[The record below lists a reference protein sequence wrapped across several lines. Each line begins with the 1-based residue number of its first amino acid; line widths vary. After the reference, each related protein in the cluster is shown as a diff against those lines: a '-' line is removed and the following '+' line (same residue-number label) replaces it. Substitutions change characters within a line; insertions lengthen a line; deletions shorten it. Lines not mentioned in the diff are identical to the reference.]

1 MSSVMDLIKEKRIVP
16 VVKIDRVEDALPL
29 AKALIDGGLPV
40 AEITFR
46 TDAAEESIRVI
57 RENYPQ
63 MLCGAGTVVNIDQ
76 AERAVAAGAAF
87 IVSPGFNKDV
97 VEYALRK
104 NIPVLPGCCTPTEI
118 MEALGHGLN
127 IVKFFPAKQ
136 YGGLDTIKAL
146 AAPFPGIRFMPT
158 GGINTGN
165 LKEFLNNDVIYACG
179 GSWMVKSELINAGEF
194 DKIEALT
201 REAVQLMLGFELAHV
216 GINETDEDAADKTAG
231 RFESIFGFTKKTG
244 ASSVFAGTAVE
255 VMKTPGLGAKG
266 HIGIRTNFINRA
278 VNYLEYQGVEFD
290 QSSAKYDDK
299 GSLKAIYL
307 KEEVGGFA
315 VHLVQK

>member
-1 MSSVMDLIKEKRIVP
+1 
-16 VVKIDRVEDALPL
+16 
-29 AKALIDGGLPV
+29 
-40 AEITFR
+40 
-46 TDAAEESIRVI
+46 
-57 RENYPQ
+57 

-118 MEALGHGLN
+118 REALGHGLN

-179 GSWMVKSELINAGEF
+179 GSWMVSDALIREGNFEEIT
-194 DKIEALT
+194 KLT
-201 REAVQLMLGFELAHV
+201 KEAVELA
-216 GINETDEDAADKTAG
+216 K
-231 RFESIFGFTKKTG
+231 
-244 ASSVFAGTAVE
+244 
-255 VMKTPGLGAKG
+255 
-266 HIGIRTNFINRA
+266 
-278 VNYLEYQGVEFD
+278 
-290 QSSAKYDDK
+290 
-299 GSLKAIYL
+299 
-307 KEEVGGFA
+307 
-315 VHLVQK
+315 

>member
-87 IVSPGFNKDV
+87 IESPGFNKDV

-104 NIPVLPGCCTPTEI
+104 NIPVLPGCCTPVSYTH
-118 MEALGHGLN
+118 LTL
-127 IVKFFPAKQ
+127 P
-136 YGGLDTIKAL
+136 TIL
-146 AAPFPGIRFMPT
+146 
-158 GGINTGN
+158 
-165 LKEFLNNDVIYACG
+165 
-179 GSWMVKSELINAGEF
+179 
-194 DKIEALT
+194 
-201 REAVQLMLGFELAHV
+201 
-216 GINETDEDAADKTAG
+216 
-231 RFESIFGFTKKTG
+231 
-244 ASSVFAGTAVE
+244 
-255 VMKTPGLGAKG
+255 
-266 HIGIRTNFINRA
+266 
-278 VNYLEYQGVEFD
+278 
-290 QSSAKYDDK
+290 
-299 GSLKAIYL
+299 
-307 KEEVGGFA
+307 
-315 VHLVQK
+315 LV

>member
-1 MSSVMDLIKEKRIVP
+1 MSNVMELIKEKRIVP
-16 VVKIDRVEDALPL
+16 VVKLDHVEDALPL

-57 RENYPQ
+57 RNTYPE

-87 IVSPGFNKDV
+87 IVSPGFTKDV
-97 VEYALRK
+97 VEYAARK

-118 MEALGHGLN
+118 IDAMNYGLN
-127 IVKFFPAKQ
+127 VVKFFPAKQ

-165 LKEFLNNDVIYACG
+165 LREFLDNDKIYACG
-179 GSWMVKSELINAGEF
+179 GSWMVADSLIKEKRF
-194 DKIEALT
+194 DEITRLT
-201 REAVQLMLGFELAHV
+201 KEAVELA
-216 GINETDEDAADKTAG
+216 K
-231 RFESIFGFTKKTG
+231 
-244 ASSVFAGTAVE
+244 
-255 VMKTPGLGAKG
+255 
-266 HIGIRTNFINRA
+266 
-278 VNYLEYQGVEFD
+278 
-290 QSSAKYDDK
+290 
-299 GSLKAIYL
+299 
-307 KEEVGGFA
+307 
-315 VHLVQK
+315 

>member
-97 VEYALRK
+97 VEYALRN
-104 NIPVLPGCCTPTEI
+104 NIPVLP
-118 MEALGHGLN
+118 
-127 IVKFFPAKQ
+127 
-136 YGGLDTIKAL
+136 
-146 AAPFPGIRFMPT
+146 
-158 GGINTGN
+158 
-165 LKEFLNNDVIYACG
+165 
-179 GSWMVKSELINAGEF
+179 
-194 DKIEALT
+194 
-201 REAVQLMLGFELAHV
+201 
-216 GINETDEDAADKTAG
+216 
-231 RFESIFGFTKKTG
+231 
-244 ASSVFAGTAVE
+244 
-255 VMKTPGLGAKG
+255 
-266 HIGIRTNFINRA
+266 
-278 VNYLEYQGVEFD
+278 
-290 QSSAKYDDK
+290 
-299 GSLKAIYL
+299 
-307 KEEVGGFA
+307 
-315 VHLVQK
+315 

>member
-165 LKEFLNNDVIYACG
+165 LKEFLNHDEIYACG
-179 GSWMVKSELINAGEF
+179 GSWMVSDALIREGNFEEIT
-194 DKIEALT
+194 KLT
-201 REAVQLMLGFELAHV
+201 KEAVELA
-216 GINETDEDAADKTAG
+216 K
-231 RFESIFGFTKKTG
+231 
-244 ASSVFAGTAVE
+244 
-255 VMKTPGLGAKG
+255 
-266 HIGIRTNFINRA
+266 
-278 VNYLEYQGVEFD
+278 
-290 QSSAKYDDK
+290 
-299 GSLKAIYL
+299 
-307 KEEVGGFA
+307 
-315 VHLVQK
+315 

>member
-118 MEALGHGLN
+118 REALGHGLN

-158 GGINTGN
+158 GVRH
-165 LKEFLNNDVIYACG
+165 F
-179 GSWMVKSELINAGEF
+179 
-194 DKIEALT
+194 
-201 REAVQLMLGFELAHV
+201 
-216 GINETDEDAADKTAG
+216 
-231 RFESIFGFTKKTG
+231 
-244 ASSVFAGTAVE
+244 
-255 VMKTPGLGAKG
+255 
-266 HIGIRTNFINRA
+266 
-278 VNYLEYQGVEFD
+278 
-290 QSSAKYDDK
+290 
-299 GSLKAIYL
+299 
-307 KEEVGGFA
+307 
-315 VHLVQK
+315 

>member
-1 MSSVMDLIKEKRIVP
+1 MSNVMELIKEKRIVP
-16 VVKIDRVEDALPL
+16 VVKLDHVEDALPL

-57 RENYPQ
+57 RNTYPE

-87 IVSPGFNKDV
+87 IVSPGFTKEV
-97 VEYALRK
+97 VEFAVRK

-118 MEALGHGLN
+118 IDAMNYGLKV
-127 IVKFFPAKQ
+127 VKFFPAKQ

-165 LKEFLNNDVIYACG
+165 LREFLDNDKIYACG
-179 GSWMVKSELINAGEF
+179 GSWMVADSLIKEKRF
-194 DKIEALT
+194 DEITRLT
-201 REAVQLMLGFELAHV
+201 KEAVELA
-216 GINETDEDAADKTAG
+216 K
-231 RFESIFGFTKKTG
+231 
-244 ASSVFAGTAVE
+244 
-255 VMKTPGLGAKG
+255 
-266 HIGIRTNFINRA
+266 
-278 VNYLEYQGVEFD
+278 
-290 QSSAKYDDK
+290 
-299 GSLKAIYL
+299 
-307 KEEVGGFA
+307 
-315 VHLVQK
+315 

>member
-1 MSSVMDLIKEKRIVP
+1 MELIKEKRIVP
-16 VVKIDRVEDALPL
+16 VVKLDHIEDALPL

-57 RENYPQ
+57 RNTYPE

-87 IVSPGFNKDV
+87 IVSPGFTKDV
-97 VEYALRK
+97 VEYAARK

-118 MEALGHGLN
+118 IDAMNHGLN
-127 IVKFFPAKQ
+127 VVKFFPAKQ

-165 LKEFLNNDVIYACG
+165 LREFLDNDKIYACG
-179 GSWMVKSELINAGEF
+179 GSWMVADSLIKEKRF
-194 DKIEALT
+194 DEITRLT
-201 REAVQLMLGFELAHV
+201 KEAVELA
-216 GINETDEDAADKTAG
+216 K
-231 RFESIFGFTKKTG
+231 
-244 ASSVFAGTAVE
+244 
-255 VMKTPGLGAKG
+255 
-266 HIGIRTNFINRA
+266 
-278 VNYLEYQGVEFD
+278 
-290 QSSAKYDDK
+290 
-299 GSLKAIYL
+299 
-307 KEEVGGFA
+307 
-315 VHLVQK
+315 